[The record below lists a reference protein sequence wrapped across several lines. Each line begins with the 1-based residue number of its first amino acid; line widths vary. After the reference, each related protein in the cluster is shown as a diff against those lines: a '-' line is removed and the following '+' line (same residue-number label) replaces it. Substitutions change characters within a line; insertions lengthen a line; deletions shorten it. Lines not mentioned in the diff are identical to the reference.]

1 MEYLVIIF
9 IIIIIIG
16 LLANRELARDK
27 KRIKR
32 MIREYSFRTYSPED
46 AEENHPEKD
55 AKEKYKE
62 SDKEKD
68 KKIADR

>member
-1 MEYLVIIF
+1 MKYLVIIF

-32 MIREYSFRTYSPED
+32 MIREYSFRTYTPED
-46 AEENHPEKD
+46 AEENHPEKE
-55 AKEKYKE
+55 AREKKV
-62 SDKEKD
+62 
-68 KKIADR
+68 